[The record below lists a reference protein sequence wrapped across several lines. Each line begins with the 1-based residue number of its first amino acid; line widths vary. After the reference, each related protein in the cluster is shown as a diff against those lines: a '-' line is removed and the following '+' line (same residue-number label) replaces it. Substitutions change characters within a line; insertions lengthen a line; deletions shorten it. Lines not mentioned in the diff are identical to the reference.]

1 MTTTKQQKIR
11 IGLFAVVAGAL
22 LGLVLVVF
30 GGLHFWRDRATY
42 TVMFDG
48 SVYGL
53 QSGADVYLNGV
64 RVGSVKDVGIDRRDF
79 RRVRVKI
86 EVDGATP
93 VRADTKAYLQLAGIT
108 GLKEI
113 DLRGGTPDAPQLAQ
127 NAVIPVGESTLDKL
141 EKQAKD
147 MADQAGEL
155 MRGANHIVQNAD
167 RVIDQ
172 VATPLTEVATTA
184 RDASHSLAHAT
195 AALDGMIAD
204 NRGAVRATL
213 ADVQQAVQRTSD
225 LIDNQISGLVGGAGD
240 VITQLRDAVR
250 NDNQQVRAAMM
261 DLRQASRTF
270 KELAREVRQKPSRL
284 LFSSPQPDRKLP

>member
-11 IGLFAVVAGAL
+11 IGLFAIVAGAL

-30 GGLHFWRDRATY
+30 GGIHLWHDRDTY
-42 TVMFDG
+42 TIVFG
-48 SVYGL
+48 KSVYGL

-64 RVGSVKDVGIDRRDF
+64 RVGSVKDVAIDRQDF

-86 EVDGATP
+86 EVDGGTP
-93 VRADTKAYLQLAGIT
+93 VRADTRAYLQLAGIT
-108 GLKEI
+108 GLKEV
-113 DLRGGTPDAPQLAQ
+113 DLRGGTPDSPQLAQ

-155 MRGANHIVQNAD
+155 MKTANHIVENAD
-167 RVIDQ
+167 KVIDQ
-172 VATPLTEVATTA
+172 VATPLTEVAMTA

-195 AALDGMIAD
+195 AALDGMIAE
-204 NRGAVRATL
+204 NRGAVKATL
-213 ADVQQAVQRTSD
+213 ADVSEAARHTSE
-225 LIDNQISGLVGGAGD
+225 LVDNQVSGLVTSAGD

-250 NDNQQVRAAMM
+250 NDNQQIRAAMM

>member
-30 GGLHFWRDRATY
+30 GGLHLWRDKDTY
-42 TVMFDG
+42 TVVFDS

-64 RVGSVKDVGIDRRDF
+64 RVGSVKSVAIDHQDF

-86 EVDGATP
+86 EVDGGTP
-93 VRADTKAYLQLAGIT
+93 VRADTQAFLQLAGIT

-113 DLRGGTPDAPQLAQ
+113 DLRGGTPESPQLAE
-127 NAVIPVGESTLDKL
+127 NAVIPVGQSTLDKL

-147 MADQAGEL
+147 MADQAGDL
-155 MRGANHIVQNAD
+155 MKTANHIVRKAD
-167 RVIDQ
+167 TVIDQ
-172 VATPLTEVATTA
+172 VATPLAEVATTA

-195 AALDGMIAD
+195 AALDGMIAE
-204 NRGAVRATL
+204 NRGAVKATL
-213 ADVQQAVQRTSD
+213 ADVSQAARTTSN
-225 LIDNQISGLVGGAGD
+225 LIDTQVSGLVTNAGD

-250 NDNQQVRAAMM
+250 NDNQQIRAAMM

-284 LFSSPQPDRKLP
+284 LFSNPQPDRKLP